1 MQIERWRRWGPC
13 GRGACAGQIPS
24 AENLDR
30 NSQVLSPKWMV
41 AYLAIPDPNHPWR
54 GLLIYF
60 GGVVVVVLLV
70 AWWAN
75 SRGND

>member
-1 MQIERWRRWGPC
+1 
-13 GRGACAGQIPS
+13 
-24 AENLDR
+24 
-30 NSQVLSPKWMV
+30 MV